1 MIFTHNFSL
10 KEVNPTMYRFFA
22 QPQVDQLSH
31 RIFGYEAL
39 LRKQKDDAWVLPDSF
54 TEISVA
60 DQAQLLKRTAT
71 ALHVAAT
78 NQRLAFNLNNQQFRA
93 PQTLDVILAL
103 KDQLGAVNLS
113 IELTEAPTLA
123 EVIHFS
129 QILHQHHI
137 KLVIDDVGTGSNT
150 YSNVAPFLPYVDEI
164 KFAMQNYRSAGTP
177 DKIPN
182 ALAFWAKIAQT
193 YHLAMILEGVE
204 DANDQTLAQHYGIR
218 LHQGYLYGKPALV

>member
-1 MIFTHNFSL
+1 
-10 KEVNPTMYRFFA
+10 MYRFFA
-22 QPQVDQLSH
+22 QPQVDQLNH
-31 RIFGYEAL
+31 HIFGYEAL

-60 DQAQLLKRTAT
+60 DQAQLLQRTAT
-71 ALHVAAT
+71 ALNVSAT

-103 KDQLGAVNLS
+103 KAQLGTINLS

-123 EVIHFS
+123 EVTHFS
-129 QILHQHHI
+129 QVLHQHGI

-150 YSNVAPFLPYVDEI
+150 YPNVAAFLPFVDEI
-164 KFAMQNYRSAGTP
+164 KFAMQNFRSAGTP
-177 DKIPN
+177 DQIPA
-182 ALAFWAKIAQT
+182 ALAFWTKIAQT
-193 YHLAMILEGVE
+193 YHLVMILEGVE
-204 DANDQTLAQHYGIR
+204 NAADQILAKHYGIR